1 MNFNMIAYHLGM
13 ILRIEGLFMVVPT
26 AVAFFYKEQQAAT
39 SFVAAIT
46 LCQLFGAAGISREPE
61 NKRIYGREGFI
72 VAALAWIIM
81 SVFGA
86 LPYYLSG
93 SIPTFIDSFFETVS
107 GFTTTGASILLQ
119 IEHLP
124 NSILFWRC
132 FTHWIGGMGILIFMI
147 AIMPSGDDRTM
158 YLMKAEAPGP
168 LVSKL
173 VPKAKATAKIMYQ
186 IYIALTILEIV
197 LLHFGGMSWFD
208 SIIHGI
214 STAGTG
220 GFSNKNDSIAAYDSP
235 YIQYVISIFMLLF
248 SVNFN
253 LYYLMF
259 IKNFR
264 DVWRNEELRYF
275 LCIAGGVTLIITA
288 NIFMQS
294 YYTTIEEA
302 FRHALFHVAAI
313 MSTTG
318 FVVVNYDLWP
328 EFSKSL
334 LYCMMFLGACGS
346 STAGGIKISRF
357 ILLLKI
363 IWREMRRI
371 VHPRSVN
378 LIKLDGYRIEED
390 VIHGVASYLILYM
403 FILLAS
409 FVLIS
414 INGFDF
420 TSNMTAVTTC
430 LSNVGPGL
438 NLAGPTENLA
448 FFSPFSKL
456 VLCADMLLGRLEFFP
471 MMMLF
476 APSIW
481 KKSYM

>member
-1 MNFNMIAYHLGM
+1 MNFRMIAYHLGM
-13 ILRIEGLFMVVPT
+13 ILRIEGLLMAVPT
-26 AVAFFYKEQQAAT
+26 LVGFVYKEQHAANA
-39 SFVAAIT
+39 FVAT
-46 LCQLFGAAGISREPE
+46 MTMCQLIGAVGISREPE
-61 NKRIYGREGFI
+61 NKRIYGREGFV
-72 VAALAWIIM
+72 VAALSWIVM
-81 SVFGA
+81 SIFGA
-86 LPYYLSG
+86 IPYYLSG
-93 SIPTFIDSFFETVS
+93 AIPSFIDAFFETVS
-107 GFTTTGASILLQ
+107 GFTTTGASILLN

-124 NSILFWRC
+124 NCILFWRC

-173 VPKAKATAKIMYQ
+173 VPKAKATAKIMYE
-186 IYIALTILEIV
+186 IYVALTLLEIL
-197 LLHFGGMSWFD
+197 LLHLGGMSWFD

-220 GFSNKNDSIAAYDSP
+220 GFSNKDASVAAFDSA
-235 YIQYVISIFMLLF
+235 YIQYVIAIFMILF
-248 SVNFN
+248 SINFN
-253 LYYLMF
+253 LYYLMVIRQF
-259 IKNFR
+259 K
-264 DVWRNEELRYF
+264 DVWRNEELRCF
-275 LCIAGGVTLIITA
+275 LFIVFGVTLIITI
-288 NIFMQS
+288 NIFTQS
-294 YYTTIEEA
+294 YYTRIEEA

-318 FVVVNYDLWP
+318 FVVVNYDQWP
-328 EFSKSL
+328 EFSKSI
-334 LYCMMFLGACGS
+334 LYCLMFLGACGS

-357 ILLLKI
+357 MLLLKI
-363 IWREMRRI
+363 IWREVRRI

-403 FILLAS
+403 FILLGS

-456 VLCADMLLGRLEFFP
+456 VLCMDMLLGRLEFFP

-481 KKSYM
+481 RKTYL